1 MTKAQGKSNK
11 MKIKV
16 KTKDGEVE
24 VKGNDGEEPDFLS
37 EEESRE
43 VYEDPGT
50 ERIGEIL
57 FRHSSP
63 GCVYYY
69 IGGRARRICF

>member
-1 MTKAQGKSNK
+1 MEKVQGKSSK

-16 KTKDGEVE
+16 KTMNGEVD
-24 VKGNDGEEPDFLS
+24 VKGNDGEEPDYLS
-37 EEESRE
+37 EEQSKEI
-43 VYEDPGT
+43 YEDPDT
-50 ERIGEIL
+50 EHIGEIL
-57 FRHSSP
+57 FRHKSP